1 MPLLEVRQ
9 LAIAYGDA
17 PAVWD
22 ASLDVDEGQLVSVI
36 GPVLGG
42 RSGGGRGPGG
52 VT

>member
-22 ASLDVDEGQLVSVI
+22 SLDVDEGQLVSVI
-36 GPVLGG
+36 GPVPGG
-42 RSGGGRGPGG
+42 RSGGGRGPG
-52 VT
+52 V